1 MATGTQ
7 KVRQILEDGQ
17 PGFAEV
23 VLMLENPVTTAE
35 VYTMFED
42 LRFTDKGD
50 IVTFM
55 AEGGTH
61 LHLHMDQIREVRFIH
76 RMNEQGLPSYSVWF
90 MGEDDQPALRVYLRK
105 SEKAETNQPRH
116 DLFMRLK
123 KKYGET
129 LPIGA

>member
-1 MATGTQ
+1 MTQGTPM
-7 KVRQILEDGQ
+7 VRQILEDCQ

-23 VLMLENPVTTAE
+23 VLMVGNEVSSAE

-42 LRFTDKGD
+42 LRFTDKGN

-61 LHLHMDQIREVRFIH
+61 LHLHMDEIREVRFIY
-76 RMNEQGLPSYSVWF
+76 RMNNQGLPSYSVWL
-90 MGEDDQPALRVYLRK
+90 MDKDEQPALRVYMRK
-105 SEKAETNQPRH
+105 SDKEETNPPRH

-123 KKYGET
+123 EKYGEKVPLT
-129 LPIGA
+129 